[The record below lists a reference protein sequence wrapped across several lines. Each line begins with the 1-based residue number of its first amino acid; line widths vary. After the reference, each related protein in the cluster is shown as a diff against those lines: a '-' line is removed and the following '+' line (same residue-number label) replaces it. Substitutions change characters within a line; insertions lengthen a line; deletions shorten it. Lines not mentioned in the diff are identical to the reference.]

1 MSTAL
6 IKFVN
11 VQKYFGAKQVL
22 QHLSFTVSAGEFF
35 VLVGASGSGKT
46 TTLRLYVW
54 SMNC

>member
-11 VQKYFGAKQVL
+11 VQKYFGSKQVL

-35 VLVGASGSGKT
+35 VLVGASGSGKQ
-46 TTLRLYVW
+46 LLYVW